1 MLTHFKEFG
10 AVLTESFLVVPLSVP
25 TFAGCDATAF
35 TPDASHTDL
44 QMPGC

>member
-25 TFAGCDATAF
+25 TFAGRDPTAF
-35 TPDASHTDL
+35 TPNASHTDL
-44 QMPGC
+44 QMPRC

>member
-10 AVLTESFLVVPLSVP
+10 TVLTESFFVVPLNVP

-44 QMPGC
+44 QMPAC